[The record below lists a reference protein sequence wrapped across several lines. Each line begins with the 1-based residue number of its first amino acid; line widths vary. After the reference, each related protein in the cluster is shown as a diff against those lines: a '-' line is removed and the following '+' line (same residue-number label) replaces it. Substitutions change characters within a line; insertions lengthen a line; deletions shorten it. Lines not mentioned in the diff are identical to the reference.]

1 MRSIRKVA
9 AHALVVLLVFGLAA
23 PVGAAESVST
33 TRRKREAVRAQRA
46 QAAAKLN
53 ALRSSDAELE
63 RAVVALADQVKAQTA
78 KVASAKK
85 AVSAAEAALVQAEA
99 KLKQTEQEITG
110 LQTAVV
116 KRAVDSYV
124 RPQQD
129 ALAGFSNAKDL
140 GEAGRRQAILRQVA
154 SHDAEVIDKLRAA
167 KEDFDLEKA
176 RATNARKLA
185 TSRRQAVES
194 QLGNLQRNLADKA
207 RMEAALDARIKAV
220 TGEIDALSAQEATIA
235 SLIRTREAAAAAA
248 RASRSDGAVADDGG
262 RVSGAGL
269 IWPVRGT
276 VTSEYGP
283 RWGRMHTGID
293 ISAPGGTPIRA
304 AKGGEVIF
312 SGSMS
317 GYGNTV
323 IIDHGGGFTTL
334 YAHQSRIAAGDGASV
349 SQGQVI
355 GYVGSTG
362 HSTGNHLHFETR
374 VSGNPVNPR
383 RYL

>member
-1 MRSIRKVA
+1 MRSLSKVA
-9 AHALVVLLVFGLAA
+9 AHALVVLLVLGLAA
-23 PVGAAESVST
+23 PSGAAESVST
-33 TRRKREAVRAQRA
+33 ARRKREAVRSQRA
-46 QAAAKLN
+46 QAAARLN

-63 RAVVALADQVKAQTA
+63 RAVVALAEQVKTQTA

-85 AVSAAEAALVQAEA
+85 AVSAAAAALAQAEA
-99 KLKQTEQEITG
+99 KLTQTEQEIAG
-110 LQTAVV
+110 LQTAVI

-129 ALAGFSNAKDL
+129 ALAGFSKAKDL

-154 SHDAEVIDKLRAA
+154 SHDVEVIDRLRAA
-167 KEDFDLEKA
+167 REDFDLEKA
-176 RATNARKLA
+176 KATNARKLA
-185 TSRRQAVES
+185 NSRRQAVES
-194 QLGNLQRNLADKA
+194 QLGNLQRNLSDKA
-207 RMEAALDARIKAV
+207 RLEAALDERIRAV
-220 TGEIDALSAQEATIA
+220 TGEIDALSAQESTIS
-235 SLIRTREAAAAAA
+235 SLIRTREAATAAA
-248 RASRSDGAVADDGG
+248 RASRSDGSLADDGG
-262 RVSGAGL
+262 RVSGSGL

-293 ISAPGGTPIRA
+293 IGAPNGTPIRA

-362 HSTGNHLHFETR
+362 FSTGPHLHFEVR
-374 VSGNPVNPR
+374 VNGAPVNPLA
-383 RYL
+383 YL